1 MDIFRSHLT
10 EIPWINPMKESLS
23 SKVSLALNIT
33 DLLKLIQFRLNISIY
48 SRVRF
53 PSIIR
58 LGTLFLTEHTE
69 NNKIAATIGLY
80 IMNRYDME
88 ALQSDLRTVLGK
100 GLTEES
106 VQSVKDLLTRYK
118 NDPRDWKDK
127 EKWSDVK

>member
-1 MDIFRSHLT
+1 
-10 EIPWINPMKESLS
+10 MK
-23 SKVSLALNIT
+23 
-33 DLLKLIQFRLNISIY
+33 ISIY

-118 NDPRDWKDK
+118 SDPRDWKDK

>member
-1 MDIFRSHLT
+1 
-10 EIPWINPMKESLS
+10 
-23 SKVSLALNIT
+23 
-33 DLLKLIQFRLNISIY
+33 
-48 SRVRF
+48 
-53 PSIIR
+53 
-58 LGTLFLTEHTE
+58 
-69 NNKIAATIGLY
+69 
-80 IMNRYDME
+80 MNRYDME